1 MWAEISR
8 LRLQL
13 RHSQDTPTRS
23 RESKLLVCR
32 YGMVS
37 SHSGHDQLRFL
48 GRLNEYSVQC
58 IAYVVWD
65 LTLLD
70 IWSKA
75 LGHQSFVLVIT

>member
-1 MWAEISR
+1 MWAEVSR

-23 RESKLLVCR
+23 RESKLLVYR

-58 IAYVVWD
+58 IAYG
-65 LTLLD
+65 LCGFTFLG
-70 IWSKA
+70 IWCKA
-75 LGHQSFVLVIT
+75 LGHQSFVLMVS